1 MVFHVHQAATREAS
15 IIRDPGTMFWY
26 VKFTWFANL
35 IAFIL
40 GLFLYKR
47 FPREIKIVYYF
58 VVLGALAE
66 VSNKIIIH
74 FVLKNSMPVGHVYYT
89 VAIVVLGLYYI
100 QILNGF
106 IKPVWIKAALAAYVL
121 YSVINMVF
129 IQGLLQYPSI
139 TATLGALI
147 LFLLSIAFFIKV
159 MIEAKIEKLSSN
171 PHIWINTAVL
181 LYYTVNIFHHSLF
194 NLRFKVTLDV
204 VYFAA
209 NTFSLWN
216 QLFYVLII
224 IGFIQA
230 VKARPGLLR
239 NN

>member
-1 MVFHVHQAATREAS
+1 
-15 IIRDPGTMFWY
+15 MFWY

-35 IAFIL
+35 IAFVL

-58 VVLGALAE
+58 VVLGAMAE
-66 VSNKIIIH
+66 VCNKIVIH
-74 FVLKNSMPVGHVYYT
+74 FFLRNSMPVGHVYFT
-89 VAIVVLGLYYI
+89 VAIVILGIYYI
-100 QILNGF
+100 QILKGF
-106 IKPVWIKAALAAYVL
+106 IKPIWIIATLSAYVL
-121 YSVINMVF
+121 YSIINIVF

-139 TATLGALI
+139 TATLGSLI
-147 LFLLSIAFFIKV
+147 LFLFSIAFFIKV
-159 MIEAKIEKLSSN
+159 MVEAKIEKLSAN
-171 PHIWINTAVL
+171 PNIWINTAVL

-194 NLRFKVTLDV
+194 NLRFKASIEV

-209 NTFSLWN
+209 NSFSLWN

-230 VKARPGLLR
+230 VKEKPVSLR
-239 NN
+239 HN